1 MGLYANLMENGTPM
15 DAIDRMELGRYL
27 EVLQAT
33 IRRRAGRAAQTT
45 NKPTGRNV
53 VELKRGTIDDFW

>member
-1 MGLYANLMENGTPM
+1 M

-27 EVLQAT
+27 EVLQAA
-33 IRRRAGRAAQTT
+33 IRRRAGRAAQTVQQ
-45 NKPTGRNV
+45 PTGRNV

>member
-1 MGLYANLMENGTPM
+1 MPM

-27 EVLQAT
+27 EVLQAA
-33 IRRRAGRAAQTT
+33 IRRRAGRTAQTARQL
-45 NKPTGRNV
+45 TGKNV